1 MKYYLTHGYAPQY
14 LEPRKRKYVR
24 LKYAQYQL
32 VNGILLRK
40 NYDDMLVSC
49 LENSDA
55 EKVLSK
61 LHDGPTGG
69 HFGGDTTEHKILR
82 AGYYWPIMFKDAHAY
97 AISCEIC
104 QKIIGRENKPAFL
117 LQPVSVDYPFQ
128 QWGLDII
135 GEIDPNS
142 S

>member
-1 MKYYLTHGYAPQY
+1 MMKRDFTKEVNLIEEEVYYVHVTLDSWNYEMKYYLTHGYAPQY

-40 NYDDMLVSC
+40 NYDDMLLRC

-55 EKVLSK
+55 DKVLSK

-82 AGYYWPIMFKDAHAY
+82 AGYYWPTMFKDAHAY
-97 AISCEIC
+97 ARSCEIC
-104 QKIIGRENKPAFL
+104 QKINWKRK
-117 LQPVSVDYPFQ
+117 
-128 QWGLDII
+128 
-135 GEIDPNS
+135 
-142 S
+142 

>member
-49 LENSDA
+49 LENFDA
-55 EKVLSK
+55 DKVLSK

-69 HFGGDTTEHKILR
+69 HFGGDTTAHEVLKV
-82 AGYYWPIMFKDAHAY
+82 GYYWPTLFNDSHVYYRK
-97 AISCEIC
+97 CQEC
-104 QKIIGRENKPAFL
+104 QKSAGKERKLVFSP
-117 LQPVSVDYPFQ
+117 STDHY
-128 QWGLDII
+128 
-135 GEIDPNS
+135 
-142 S
+142 